1 MFSPEG
7 GCNRKWVSR
16 LSCGHACIN
25 QSHSEALH
33 NAVRCLERCQR
44 LKTAYT
50 HPSPH
55 PCGDPCD
62 PKCMHLVPDVRLP
75 CGHIYE
81 TLECYKAQAPDT
93 VACQVQ
99 VDTIVPHCG
108 HTVRVSCC
116 RLPLKD
122 SFECSARCDTQLSC
136 GHSCTRK
143 CKQCKSRQD
152 GQIIESHGE
161 CKKTCDRPYSTC
173 NHNCRSPCHRNSPC
187 RLCEAPCEVR
197 CTHSRCP
204 KKCQEPCVPCV
215 EKCAWLCPHRG
226 KCQLPCALPCDLL
239 PCSLRC
245 KKKLSCSHQCPSV
258 CGEVCPDSHY
268 CQNCAHQSVK
278 EQMVDYIMGSTYSDI
293 DLNETPVIV
302 PACGHILTV
311 ESMDGHMSMSKFFE
325 IVEPDDG
332 SERVLGL
339 KPNPSPFST
348 EDLKNCPICRSPMR
362 NINRYGRIVR
372 RAWIEKQRGNSSC
385 GRALGSYL

>member
-1 MFSPEG
+1 MDTPIEVQTPDDFTVFSPEG
-7 GCNRKWVSR
+7 GCNRKWISR

-108 HTVRVSCC
+108 HNVRVSCC

-136 GHSCTRK
+136 GYSCTRK
-143 CKQCKSRQD
+143 CK
-152 GQIIESHGE
+152 
-161 CKKTCDRPYSTC
+161 
-173 NHNCRSPCHRNSPC
+173 
-187 RLCEAPCEVR
+187 
-197 CTHSRCP
+197 
-204 KKCQEPCVPCV
+204 
-215 EKCAWLCPHRG
+215 
-226 KCQLPCALPCDLL
+226 
-239 PCSLRC
+239 
-245 KKKLSCSHQCPSV
+245 
-258 CGEVCPDSHY
+258 
-268 CQNCAHQSVK
+268 
-278 EQMVDYIMGSTYSDI
+278 
-293 DLNETPVIV
+293 
-302 PACGHILTV
+302 
-311 ESMDGHMSMSKFFE
+311 
-325 IVEPDDG
+325 
-332 SERVLGL
+332 
-339 KPNPSPFST
+339 
-348 EDLKNCPICRSPMR
+348 
-362 NINRYGRIVR
+362 
-372 RAWIEKQRGNSSC
+372 
-385 GRALGSYL
+385 